1 MLPMRTNSS
10 RDYDRIARAIE
21 YLDRR
26 GATGP
31 GPSLEEVARR
41 VGLSPFHFQRL
52 FTRWAGVSP
61 KRFQQF
67 QRVAAARDVLPIA
80 PSVLHASYDIGLSGP
95 GRLHDLL
102 VRVEAVT
109 PGEYRSG
116 GAGITLAWGVHESP
130 FGPYLLAVTERG
142 IAGLQ
147 FLDQRGER
155 GAARDLAQRWP
166 NAALLHRHR
175 ETGAIAARLFTRA
188 YPEAPLHL
196 LLKGTNFQLK
206 VWEAL
211 LRIPEGTVL
220 SYEDLAGQVCTI
232 RATRA
237 VAGAIGAN
245 PIAWLIPCHRV
256 IRKTGAFGGYRW
268 GADRKRAMLAWEA
281 AGAGRSGR
289 DSPALNCRATLR
301 PSPGETTGDS
311 SAVIPS
317 PGVGMTSRIPLP

>member
-1 MLPMRTNSS
+1 MKSTT
-10 RDYDRIARAIE
+10 RDYDRIARAIHF
-21 YLDRR
+21 LDRHA
-26 GATGP
+26 GEEP
-31 GPSLEEVARR
+31 KPSLEDVARS

-67 QRVAAARDVLPIA
+67 QQVASARNVLRSA
-80 PSVLHASYDIGLSGP
+80 PNVLHASFGAGLSGP
-95 GRLHDLL
+95 GRLHDLF

-116 GAGITLAWGVHESP
+116 GAGITLAWGIHESP
-130 FGPYLLAVTERG
+130 FGRYLLALTGRG
-142 IAGLQ
+142 IAGLA
-147 FLDQRGER
+147 FLDERGER
-155 GAARDLAQRWP
+155 GGADDLVERWP
-166 NAALLHRHR
+166 NASILHRPR
-175 ETGAIAARLFTRA
+175 ETAEVAARLFTRT
-188 YPEAPLHL
+188 YPEQPLHL

-220 SYEDLAGQVCTI
+220 TYEDIAGRIGTV

-237 VAGAIGAN
+237 VGGAIAAN

-268 GADRKRAMLAWEA
+268 GVDRKRALLAWEA
-281 AGAGRSGR
+281 VTVNRVLTPFHVHR
-289 DSPALNCRATLR
+289 
-301 PSPGETTGDS
+301 
-311 SAVIPS
+311 
-317 PGVGMTSRIPLP
+317 